1 MITREECAHRVRE
14 TLYEIQNNLLA
25 KNKAMR
31 LENTVYVESYEEFQ
45 EALDNGKFVFAHRDG
60 TVETEN
66 LIKEECKAVTRCIP
80 LPSQEYD
87 HADKIFEN
95 GECIRTGKKSEQR
108 VLFAR
113 SY

>member
-1 MITREECAHRVRE
+1 ME
-14 TLYEIQNNLLA
+14 TLYDIQANLFA

-31 LENTVYVESYEEFQ
+31 ENNTVYVDTYESFQ
-45 EALDNGKFVFAHRDG
+45 QALDDGKFVMAHRDG
-60 TVETEN
+60 TVETEE

-80 LPSQEYD
+80 
-87 HADKIFEN
+87 ADSPLEDGI
-95 GECIRTGKKSEQR
+95 CIRTGKPSQRR